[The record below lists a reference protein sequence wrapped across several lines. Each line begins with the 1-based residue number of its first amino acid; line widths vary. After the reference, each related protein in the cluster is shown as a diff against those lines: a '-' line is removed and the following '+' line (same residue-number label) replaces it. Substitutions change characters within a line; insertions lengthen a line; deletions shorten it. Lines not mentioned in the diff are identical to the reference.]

1 MLNWRG
7 CKCDSPFCCEQY
19 GDCIDMAVKKKA
31 QYLNALE
38 TKKTDTRQEA
48 EKWAKDKK
56 KSYKEAGQMV
66 KITIDYG
73 NDQRWQAKILPKV

>member
-1 MLNWRG
+1 M
-7 CKCDSPFCCEQY
+7 
-19 GDCIDMAVKKKA
+19 KKKA

-56 KSYKEAGQMV
+56 KMYKEAGQSV
-66 KITIDYG
+66 KITIDYS
-73 NDQRWQAKILPKV
+73 NAQQWIAKILPKV